1 MKNKLSRA
9 LEEEYK
15 NSIGDDERSN
25 CSDLDRG
32 RDSKTIKVS
41 QAESAA
47 KENGLFRVL
56 SVAAYFTRCCNVKC
70 RSDVPRCTGCVSSNI
85 KSLKVKRNAVQC
97 NALYLSCNPHFIRFA
112 IFEPVNVI

>member
-1 MKNKLSRA
+1 MKNKLLSRA

-47 KENGLFRVL
+47 KENSLFKVL

-85 KSLKVKRNAVQC
+85 
-97 NALYLSCNPHFIRFA
+97 
-112 IFEPVNVI
+112 

>member
-1 MKNKLSRA
+1 MKNKLLSRA

-56 SVAAYFTRCCNVKC
+56 SVQRTSLDVAMSNVGPMFPGALAAYPQT
-70 RSDVPRCTGCVSSNI
+70 
-85 KSLKVKRNAVQC
+85 LKVEKSSEMRC
-97 NALYLSCNPHFIRFA
+97 NAMLFI
-112 IFEPVNVI
+112 